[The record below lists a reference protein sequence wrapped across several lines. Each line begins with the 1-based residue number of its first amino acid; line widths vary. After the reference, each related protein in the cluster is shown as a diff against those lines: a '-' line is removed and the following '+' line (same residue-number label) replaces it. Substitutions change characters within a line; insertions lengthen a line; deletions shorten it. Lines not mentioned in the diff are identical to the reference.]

1 MVQCFI
7 SGILLCILSVSGGTN
22 LVMKLIPKSI
32 KIGTIVGMGLQI
44 AFVGM
49 TSVNII
55 VDDLYTLVTLGSL
68 GNYELWLTFMGLVL
82 IASLMH
88 HDVKGAILIGMVVL
102 SLITWW
108 IEDSFPTS
116 WVQWPVIKSELSHLV
131 DLRSFDFNLMGPA
144 VASFLF
150 VGLVDV
156 SGVVI
161 GLSSLAG
168 LSDGTGAVPGSIYAF
183 IGCGVGTIVGAAT
196 GSSPVIVYVESAAG
210 IKEGGRTGLAAL
222 TTGFLFAASLFLAP
236 IFSQVPTTATAPVA
250 ILIGTSIPSIIFLYL
265 LLSLFSLT

>member
-1 MVQCFI
+1 
-7 SGILLCILSVSGGTN
+7 LCVLTLTGGTN
-22 LVMKLIPKSI
+22 LIMKLIPRSI
-32 KIGTIVGMGLQI
+32 KIGTILGMGLQI
-44 AFVGM
+44 AFIGM
-49 TSVNII
+49 TSVDII

-68 GNYELWLTFMGLVL
+68 GNYELWLTFLGLVL
-82 IASLMH
+82 IGTLMH

-108 IEDSFPTS
+108 IEDSFPTTFI
-116 WVQWPVIKSELSHLV
+116 QWPTIKSELSHFIS
-131 DLRSFDFNLMGPA
+131 LRSFDFKLMAPA
-144 VASFLF
+144 IASFLF

-161 GLSSLAG
+161 GLSNLAG
-168 LSDGTGAVPGSIYAF
+168 LGDGTGVVPGSIYAF
-183 IGCGVGTIVGAAT
+183 IGCGLGTMVGAAT

-222 TTGFLFAASLFLAP
+222 TTGLLFAASLFLTP

-250 ILIGTSIPSIIFLYL
+250 ILIGIIIH
-265 LLSLFSLT
+265 LSYNRLNFYMI